1 MSVTFARDV
10 TSLFYSEVP
19 KDRLLCGYDT
29 GSSTVRWTHAMW
41 LANPDAVHIDQ
52 DSGGTSYTSDVL
64 DVESGAVP
72 VGSPLI
78 AKWAVRAA
86 GNFDAATRPG
96 QRKPLIYCSLSNV
109 TANVN
114 ALLRAGVKSGVGLW
128 IAEWN
133 NNTSADIA
141 ALEAASGPFPVAGFQ
156 YTDNGDW
163 DSDLFSSAWLADRS
177 GQPKPPSPVPG
188 DWTFGPCRSVV
199 IKAGATTTFS
209 VTGESPGIPAPLGVG
224 SYDVVVCADPGLTRV
239 LQRHTVPKS
248 PKTSAFSYA
257 GHGLRKGQQVTVAVR
272 PIATDGG
279 HAGPWVQATITT
291 GS

>member
-41 LANPDAVHIDQ
+41 LAHPDAVHIDQ

-78 AKWAVRAA
+78 AKWVIHALV
-86 GNFDAATRPG
+86 NFSAATRPG
-96 QRKPLIYCSLSNV
+96 QRRPLIYCSLSNV

-114 ALLRAGVKSGVGLW
+114 ALVRAGVKSGVGLW
-128 IAEWN
+128 VAHWDG
-133 NNTSADIA
+133 NTAADIA
-141 ALEAASGPFPVAGFQ
+141 ALAAATGPFPVAGFQ
-156 YTDNGDW
+156 YADPGDW
-163 DSDLFSSAWLADRS
+163 DEDVFSSAWLADRS

-199 IKAGATTTFS
+199 VKPGTTTFS
-209 VTGESPGIPAPLGVG
+209 INGESPGTPAPLAVG
-224 SYDVVVCADPGLTRV
+224 SYDIVVAADLALTHV
-239 LQRHTVPKS
+239 LQRHSLPKS
-248 PKTSAFSYA
+248 LTTSHFSYEA
-257 GHGLRKGQQVTVAVR
+257 HGLRRNQQVYVAVR
-272 PIATDGG
+272 AIATDGG
-279 HAGPWVQATITT
+279 HASSWVTTKITT
-291 GS
+291 GT

>member
-41 LANPDAVHIDQ
+41 LAHPDAVHIDQ

-199 IKAGATTTFS
+199 VKPGITTFS
-209 VTGESPGIPAPLGVG
+209 INGESPGTPAPLAVG
-224 SYDVVVCADPGLTRV
+224 SYDIVVAADLALTHV
-239 LQRHTVPKS
+239 LQRHSLPKS
-248 PKTSAFSYA
+248 LTTSHFSYE
-257 GHGLRKGQQVTVAVR
+257 GHGLRRNQQVYVAVR
-272 PIATDGG
+272 AIATDGG
-279 HAGPWVQATITT
+279 HASSWVTTKITT